1 MKIVNAEKSI
11 VFYVET
17 DEKELNRYTRHSSC
31 SWTVVMGESDEIP
44 ELESFNEQK
53 HRLKYI
59 KQGEKSMLAYISEMK
74 YQIFLIK

>member
-31 SWTVVMGESDEIP
+31 SWTVIMGESDEP
-44 ELESFNEQK
+44 VYDCEDLEKLFQEWVSQNS
-53 HRLKYI
+53 L
-59 KQGEKSMLAYISEMK
+59 
-74 YQIFLIK
+74 